1 MTGNFEDVLADM
13 ASHGE
18 DQSIPQ
24 HHNTFNFNQVPDT
37 GACLDDVPP
46 LVGED
51 STSDFWFC
59 DSHPLVR
66 PGHSS
71 PSHRRGL
78 PSAMTRVE
86 TWLEQS
92 HSSHTE
98 DSVGTSIMR
107 LAGLGGVGKTVVLLD
122 TPGFYENE
130 ALPILRPSRQ
140 MPRMPFYDFQNDT
153 DIPFTCPEG
162 FNSGGSGT
170 VCRVEIPKEHAVISV
185 LGVTGS
191 GKSSFIRCLQTASPQ
206 RHHFAVKKLH
216 STDDR
221 DFRHEV
227 EVLQLLNNE
236 AHPHIVR
243 LLATY
248 RSRGEFHLLFPWADG
263 DLRML
268 FRLHPRPNPK
278 PETALWLVRQ
288 MKGLADGL
296 SVIHGWTKDETTR
309 RWDGRHGDIKPEN
322 ILWFQGK
329 AGENASGLHGSTLQ
343 LCDFSDA
350 SIRVAGK
357 LVGRRGRDAR
367 NTPAYSPPESSRYL
381 KLPGM
386 LSSWDIWGLGC
397 VLAECI
403 TWYISGRAGIDKLS
417 CLRADTRSSTPP
429 NRDSFFFWREAA
441 AGDQVALLKPQI
453 EQWISELRRH
463 PHSSPLTD
471 DLLDLVI
478 STMLVVETD
487 GPVRKR
493 GSSCFVRDELAR
505 LCEKLE
511 HDTVYSRP
519 RCPCASGEGCLAD
532 AANQRLGLEGLL
544 EMATSPSAQSC
555 SILERAPLTVAFPQV
570 HSKTSTRHGS
580 KRKNP
585 EASSSTNDG
594 ERSKKTKEAPE
605 GQKMFACPYCK
616 RGVDGSQ
623 MSRACWGPGWAEVHR
638 VKEHIFRRHTP
649 ANLNNPLVCG
659 RCLEGF
665 KSQALLIQHQ
675 RKEPPCIKKTLK
687 TIDGKVSLEQA
698 AELKAT
704 KTKGDMSD
712 EEKWMQW
719 YRILFPDDDPSRMPL
734 TPYHEHLTVSSN
746 DTLST
751 QSSTGM
757 SEYRNYVHQ
766 PLTRDKQERMEAKFR
781 ELGVPREYWKHLA
794 ATYRDFQREDLQ
806 EFNEDMVKPTFDL
819 PQADNLGKTDVV
831 PESSFGFVHPEGN
844 INEYLEGWDAEGSYD
859 DGLEFLANH

>member
-1 MTGNFEDVLADM
+1 
-13 ASHGE
+13 
-18 DQSIPQ
+18 
-24 HHNTFNFNQVPDT
+24 
-37 GACLDDVPP
+37 
-46 LVGED
+46 
-51 STSDFWFC
+51 
-59 DSHPLVR
+59 
-66 PGHSS
+66 
-71 PSHRRGL
+71 
-78 PSAMTRVE
+78 
-86 TWLEQS
+86 
-92 HSSHTE
+92 
-98 DSVGTSIMR
+98 MR

-487 GPVRKR
+487 GPV
-493 GSSCFVRDELAR
+493 
-505 LCEKLE
+505 
-511 HDTVYSRP
+511 
-519 RCPCASGEGCLAD
+519 
-532 AANQRLGLEGLL
+532 
-544 EMATSPSAQSC
+544 
-555 SILERAPLTVAFPQV
+555 